1 MINIRP
7 EPLANRRCLRSLPII
22 QNLMKQSSLL
32 FSLLFQEHKI
42 WQYQKYLYLICIII
56 LTQEH
61 LNVYFEELL
70 ICRALFWDD

>member
-22 QNLMKQSSLL
+22 Q
-32 FSLLFQEHKI
+32 
-42 WQYQKYLYLICIII
+42 
-56 LTQEH
+56 EH